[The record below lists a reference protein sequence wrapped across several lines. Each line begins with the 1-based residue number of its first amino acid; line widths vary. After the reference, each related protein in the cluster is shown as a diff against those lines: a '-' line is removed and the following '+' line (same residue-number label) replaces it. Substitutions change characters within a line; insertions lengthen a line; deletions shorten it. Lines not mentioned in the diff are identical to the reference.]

1 MLVLVLVSL
10 VLVGRVP
17 MPFALLLLAVV
28 VLVIFPLRL
37 ASLNRALA
45 DQGRL
50 ISSLRRELDA
60 NVGHVDELRSNLM
73 SRFDR
78 IESQSTVL
86 SEEIKSRLQGLAERQ
101 TELDADITRSHH
113 SLLLL
118 SKQTS
123 QQIED
128 LAVSERRRV
137 EAELRLWK
145 DQQTL

>member
-1 MLVLVLVSL
+1 MS
-10 VLVGRVP
+10 
-17 MPFALLLLAVV
+17 FALLPLAVV

-50 ISSLRRELDA
+50 ISSLRREPDA
-60 NVGHVDELRSNLM
+60 NVGHV
-73 SRFDR
+73 
-78 IESQSTVL
+78 
-86 SEEIKSRLQGLAERQ
+86 EEIKSRLQGLAERQ
-101 TELDADITRSHH
+101 TELDVDITRSHH

>member
-1 MLVLVLVSL
+1 MLVLVSVSL
-10 VLVGRVP
+10 SMVGRVP
-17 MPFALLLLAVV
+17 MPFALLPLAVV

-37 ASLNRALA
+37 ASLDRTLA

-60 NVGHVDELRSNLM
+60 NVDHVDELRSNLM

-78 IESQSTVL
+78 IESQSEVL
-86 SEEIKSRLQGLAERQ
+86 SEEIMSRLQGLAERQ
-101 TELDADITRSHH
+101 SELDAEITRSHQ

-123 QQIED
+123 QRIED
-128 LAVSERRRV
+128 LVVSERRRV
-137 EAELRLWK
+137 EAELRSWK
-145 DQQTL
+145 DQQSP

>member
-17 MPFALLLLAVV
+17 MPFALLPLAVV

-50 ISSLRRELDA
+50 ISSLRREFDA

-86 SEEIKSRLQGLAERQ
+86 SEEIKGRLQGLAERQ